1 MVDRGILCRNVN
13 LDSIVGGRWVP
24 YYRQPILK
32 QCGTNT
38 KHVWP
43 VNLVITA
50 NAMKILGYKKTQSVR
65 KVNSITE
72 ESELVDTK
80 NSVEMSLE

>member
-1 MVDRGILCRNVN
+1 M
-13 LDSIVGGRWVP
+13 
-24 YYRQPILK
+24 
-32 QCGTNT
+32 
-38 KHVWP
+38 WP